1 MMKKISSIF
10 LIIYTCLLL
19 VVFLSSCSDS
29 QDTLNNTTT
38 ETVTTEK
45 IYKTSGTCNDTVKWK
60 YDASTST
67 FSYLGTGKITNADG
81 IVESE
86 ESYWAGIAENIR
98 FEEGITDA
106 EKITFWIFDKIK
118 SVYIPASY
126 IGTIPKT
133 EYIEKFIVA
142 ENNPKY
148 SSDEYGVLFNQNKTE
163 IIRFPKCSPIEF
175 YEIPEGVT
183 NISNDAFKES
193 KNLKTVTVPE
203 SLEGILSTKFKESS
217 VYLNPQNWEEDVFY
231 VGDCLV
237 EVDRETKAENIV
249 IREGTRKIE
258 AYAFSWCDNVK
269 SITIP
274 DSVEV
279 IGPQAFVSC
288 SSLEKVYIGSGVKDM
303 SGSPFDFEIEGL
315 PCSKLKSIDVSDNNK
330 HFRSVDGV
338 LFSKDMAKLIQYPYG
353 KTQKE
358 YTVPDSVT
366 CIYPGAF
373 RYCNGLTKLII
384 GKGITVIDFIMLYG
398 NDNIETV
405 VLPDTLTKL
414 DAGAFK
420 YSGIK
425 YIDIPDSVT
434 YLGSEAMT
442 GCSRLETVNIGKGVS
457 YIDNCAIGSGVL
469 KAVNVDRENKYFT
482 SENGVL
488 YNKDKT
494 ELCIYPV
501 NAEGKVYRIPD
512 SVKVIWPGAIGNSN
526 YLEKI
531 YVGEKT
537 EKIGNGN
544 FYGYKNEYYDDYRTQ
559 TTYEIYYDGT
569 EKQWNKL
576 FASEYEREDIDTSK
590 LHFAQK

>member
-1 MMKKISSIF
+1 MKKISNVF

-19 VVFLSSCSDS
+19 VFFLSSCSDS

-45 IYKTSGTCNDTVKWK
+45 TYKTSGTYADTIKWK
-60 YDASTST
+60 YDEANST
-67 FSYLGTGKITNADG
+67 FIFEGTGEVRRSSGVIDSN
-81 IVESE
+81 ES
-86 ESYWAGIAENIR
+86 SCVHIAENIR
-98 FEEGITDA
+98 FEEGITDI
-106 EKITFWIFDKIK
+106 EKHIVMMFDNAKT
-118 SVYIPASY
+118 VYLPASY
-126 IGTIPKT
+126 DGIIPEFLK
-133 EYIEKFIVA
+133 IEKYIVS

-148 SSDEYGVLFNQNKTE
+148 SSDEYGILFNHDKTE
-163 IIRFPKCSPIEF
+163 LIRFPKSSPIEI
-175 YEIPEGVT
+175 YEIPEGVLR
-183 NISNDAFKES
+183 IVSNAFDETE
-193 KNLKTVTVPE
+193 NLKTVTVPE
-203 SLEGILSTKFKESS
+203 SLENILRTIFKESS

-303 SGSPFDFEIEGL
+303 SGSPFDFEIEGS
-315 PCSKLKSIDVSDNNK
+315 PCSKLKSIDVSENNE

-457 YIDNCAIGSGVL
+457 YIDNCAIGSDVL

-488 YNKDKT
+488 YSKDKT

-512 SVKVIWPGAIGNSN
+512 SVKVIRPGAIGNSN

-531 YVGEKT
+531 YVGEQT

-544 FYGYKNEYYDDYRTQ
+544 FYGYKKEYYDDYRTQ

-576 FASEYEREDIDTSK
+576 FESEYGREDIDKTK
-590 LHFAQK
+590 IHFS

>member
-1 MMKKISSIF
+1 MMKNTLTIF
-10 LIIYTCLLL
+10 LSICVCLLF
-19 VVFLSSCSDS
+19 VIFVSSCSNS
-29 QDTLNNTTT
+29 QANLID
-38 ETVTTEK
+38 ETSVAIVTEK
-45 IYKTSGTCNDTVKWK
+45 TYNTSGTCNDTVKWK

-67 FSYLGTGKITNADG
+67 FSYFGTGKITNVDG

-106 EKITFWIFDKIK
+106 EEHTFWIFDKIK

-148 SSDEYGVLFNQNKTE
+148 SSDEYGVLFNQDKTE

-175 YEIPEGVT
+175 YKIPEGVT

-203 SLEGILSTKFKESS
+203 SLEGISRTTFKESS
-217 VYLNPQNWEEDVFY
+217 VYTNPQNWEEDVFY

-237 EVDRETKAENIV
+237 EVDWETKAENIV

-274 DSVEV
+274 DSVVV
-279 IGPQAFVSC
+279 IGAQAFVNC
-288 SSLEKVYIGSGVKDM
+288 SSLEKIYIGSGVEDI
-303 SGSPFDFEIEGL
+303 SGSPFYFEIEGL
-315 PCSKLKSIDVSDNNK
+315 PCSQLKNIEVSKDNK
-330 HFRSVDGV
+330 YFTSVDGV
-338 LFSKDMAKLIQYPYG
+338 LFSKDMTRLIQYPYG

-366 CIYPGAF
+366 YIHPGAF
-373 RYCNGLTKLII
+373 RYCNGITKLTI
-384 GKGITVIDFIMLYG
+384 GKGIAVIDFIMLFG

-405 VLPDTLTKL
+405 VLPNTLTKL
-414 DAGAFK
+414 DCGAFK

-434 YLGSEAMT
+434 YLGSEAMM
-442 GCSRLETVNIGKGVS
+442 GCSRLETINIGKGVS
-457 YIDNCAIGSGVL
+457 YIDNCAIGSDVL

-488 YNKDKT
+488 YSKDKT

-512 SVKVIWPGAIGNSN
+512 SVKVIRPGAIGDSN

-544 FYGYKNEYYDDYRTQ
+544 FYSYKNEYYEDYRTQ

-576 FASEYEREDIDTSK
+576 FASEYEREDIDKTK
-590 LHFAQK
+590 IHFS

>member
-1 MMKKISSIF
+1 MKNTLTIF
-10 LIIYTCLLL
+10 LSICFCLLF
-19 VVFLSSCSDS
+19 VIFVSSCSNS
-29 QDTLNNTTT
+29 QANLID
-38 ETVTTEK
+38 ETSVANVTEK
-45 IYKTSGTCNDTVKWK
+45 TYNTSGTCNDTVKWK
-60 YDASTST
+60 YDVSTST
-67 FSYLGTGKITNADG
+67 FSYFGTGKITNVGG

-106 EKITFWIFDKIK
+106 EEHTFWSFDKIK
-118 SVYIPASY
+118 SAYIPASY

-148 SSDEYGVLFNQNKTE
+148 SSDEYGVLFNQDKTE

-203 SLEGILSTKFKESS
+203 SLEGISRTTFKESS
-217 VYLNPQNWEEDVFY
+217 VYTNPQNWEEDVFY

-237 EVDRETKAENIV
+237 EVDWETKAENIV

-258 AYAFSWCDNVK
+258 AYAFSRCDNVK

-279 IGPQAFVSC
+279 IGAQAFVNC
-288 SSLEKVYIGSGVKDM
+288 SSLEKIYIGSGVEDI
-303 SGSPFDFEIEGL
+303 SGSPFYFEIEGL
-315 PCSKLKSIDVSDNNK
+315 PCSQLKNIEVSKDNK
-330 HFRSVDGV
+330 YFTSVDGV
-338 LFSKDMAKLIQYPYG
+338 LFSKDMTRLIQYPYG

-366 CIYPGAF
+366 YIHPGAF
-373 RYCNGLTKLII
+373 RYCNGITKLTI
-384 GKGITVIDFIMLYG
+384 GKGITVIDFIMLFG

-405 VLPDTLTKL
+405 VLPNTLTKL
-414 DAGAFK
+414 DCGAFK

-442 GCSRLETVNIGKGVS
+442 GCSRLETINIGKGVS
-457 YIDNCAIGSGVL
+457 YIDNCAIGSDVL

-488 YNKDKT
+488 YSKDKT

-512 SVKVIWPGAIGNSN
+512 SVKVIRPGAIGSSN

-531 YVGEKT
+531 YVGEKI

-544 FYGYKNEYYDDYRTQ
+544 FYSYKNEYYEDYRIQ

-576 FASEYEREDIDTSK
+576 FASEYEREDIDKTK
-590 LHFAQK
+590 IHFS

>member
-1 MMKKISSIF
+1 MMKNTLTIF
-10 LIIYTCLLL
+10 LSICVCLLF
-19 VVFLSSCSDS
+19 VIFVSSCSNS
-29 QDTLNNTTT
+29 QANLID
-38 ETVTTEK
+38 ETSVAIVTEK
-45 IYKTSGTCNDTVKWK
+45 TYNASGTCNDTVKWK

-67 FSYLGTGKITNADG
+67 FSYFGTGKITNVDG

-106 EKITFWIFDKIK
+106 EEHTFWIFDKIK

-148 SSDEYGVLFNQNKTE
+148 SSDEYGVLFNQDKTE

-203 SLEGILSTKFKESS
+203 SLEGISRTTFKESS
-217 VYLNPQNWEEDVFY
+217 VYTNPQNWEEDVFY

-237 EVDRETKAENIV
+237 EVDWETKAENIV

-258 AYAFSWCDNVK
+258 AHAFLRCDNVK

-274 DSVEV
+274 DSVVV
-279 IGPQAFVSC
+279 IGAQAFVNC
-288 SSLEKVYIGSGVKDM
+288 SSLEKIYIGSGVEDI
-303 SGSPFDFEIEGL
+303 SGSPFYFEIEGL
-315 PCSKLKSIDVSDNNK
+315 PCIQLKNIEVSKDNK
-330 HFRSVDGV
+330 YFTSVDGV
-338 LFSKDMAKLIQYPYG
+338 LFSKDMTRLIQYPYG

-366 CIYPGAF
+366 YIHPGAF
-373 RYCNGLTKLII
+373 RYCNGITKLTI
-384 GKGITVIDFIMLYG
+384 GKGITVIDFIMLFG

-405 VLPDTLTKL
+405 VLPNTLTKL
-414 DAGAFK
+414 DCGAFK

-442 GCSRLETVNIGKGVS
+442 GCSRLETINIGKGVS
-457 YIDNCAIGSGVL
+457 YIDNCAIGSDVL

-488 YNKDKT
+488 YSKDKT

-512 SVKVIWPGAIGNSN
+512 SVKVIRPGAIGDSN

-544 FYGYKNEYYDDYRTQ
+544 FYSYKNEYYEDYRTQ

-576 FASEYEREDIDTSK
+576 FASEYEREDIDKTK
-590 LHFAQK
+590 IHFS